1 MESFDMESQTVADLY
16 FVKYLKK
23 PTVRVKIL
31 SSVSQFIKRFF
42 SQILKILGSKH
53 NSVWVY
59 LE

>member
-31 SSVSQFIKRFF
+31 SSVSHKLKGFRQLI
-42 SQILKILGSKH
+42 KILGSKH

>member
-31 SSVSQFIKRFF
+31 SSVSQFIKMF
-42 SQILKILGSKH
+42 LD
-53 NSVWVY
+53 N
-59 LE
+59 